1 MNNGPTIF
9 VEHLIY
15 LFWSNV
21 LKEAVNQGVKM
32 VKHEEFWFFFFFYH
46 SLIGHVLEYNP
57 SRLWDSV
64 AHTSQRSF
72 ILSFQ
77 SGHSQIISLYLRGLS
92 LKVLP

>member
-1 MNNGPTIF
+1 MPNNGSLCSILRITEYDSIF

-32 VKHEEFWFFFFFYH
+32 VKHEEFWFFPFFVH

-57 SRLWDSV
+57 S
-64 AHTSQRSF
+64 
-72 ILSFQ
+72 
-77 SGHSQIISLYLRGLS
+77 
-92 LKVLP
+92 